1 MIWKSDGVGQRSPS
15 SFNLSIEDQD
25 VNSYRSKVDNTLN
38 DRVIAKGMVKADFS
52 FDMLTEQEAEDIM
65 AETWKNPMNLEIKC
79 PILGGKTLTAPFRCS
94 KRKVEM
100 IKTEEAMQTDKT
112 KWKCSFS
119 VSQKRKVSGQ

>member
-1 MIWKSDGVGQRSPS
+1 MIWKSDGVGQKSPS

-25 VNSYRSKVDNTLN
+25 VNSYRSKVNNTLN

-52 FDMLTEQEAEDIM
+52 YDMLTEQEAEDIM

-79 PILGGKTLTAPFRCS
+79 PILGGKTLVAPFRCS

-100 IKTEEAMQTDKT
+100 IKTEQDMQTDKT
-112 KWKCSFS
+112 MWKCSFS
-119 VSQKRKVSGQ
+119 VSQKKKVKGQ